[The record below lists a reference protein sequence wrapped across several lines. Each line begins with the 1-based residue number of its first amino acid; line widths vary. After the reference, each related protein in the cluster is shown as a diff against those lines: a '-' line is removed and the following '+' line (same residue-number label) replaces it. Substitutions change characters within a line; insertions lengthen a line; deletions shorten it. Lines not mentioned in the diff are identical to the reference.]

1 METYTWENKKYRD
14 EVLGGAVIVVETA
27 HDDHGE
33 GDAQYDEEGQGG
45 GQQDDEPSRGPEHQ
59 TEETAYHP

>member
-1 METYTWENKKYRD
+1 M
-14 EVLGGAVIVVETA
+14 LGGAVIVVETA